1 MIYTLSNSEL
11 EQIAKVYEIDLEVLA
26 ERLQVEDDIIE
37 VLPFQGGIK
46 VETNSGQKLTLCF
59 KDGLKL

>member
-11 EQIAKVYEIDLEVLA
+11 EQIAGVYEIDIEVLVK
-26 ERLQVEDDIIE
+26 RLQVEDDIIE
-37 VLPFQGGIK
+37 VLPFQKGIK
-46 VETNSGQKLTLCF
+46 VETKAGQNLTLFF